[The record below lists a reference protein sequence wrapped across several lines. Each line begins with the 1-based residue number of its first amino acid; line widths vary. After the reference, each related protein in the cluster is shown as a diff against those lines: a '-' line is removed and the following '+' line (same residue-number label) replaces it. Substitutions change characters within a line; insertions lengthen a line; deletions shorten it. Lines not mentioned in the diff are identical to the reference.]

1 MALLISLFLA
11 LLPLL
16 GVLYIVIFGSLTTV
30 DGLFMSLI
38 LLSISGIL
46 GLNVLIELR
55 KGKSA
60 FAPSH
65 SVLGARST
73 GPISDGS
80 RLKTRGKVKDVVF
93 FESNVGQPNKSIVTL
108 SDGAFIP
115 NPRPRG
121 RRAQRPSRR
130 PDARDHV
137 AERSRKERAGRRKLR
152 LTLSPR
158 KITR

>member
-55 KGKSA
+55 KGKAA

-65 SVLGARST
+65 SVLRAGST
-73 GPISDGS
+73 GPVSEGS
-80 RLKTRGKVKDVVF
+80 RLRTRGKVKEVVF

-108 SDGAFIP
+108 SDGGSSQTLALEGDMRNALPVGQTLEITL
-115 NPRPRG
+115 
-121 RRAQRPSRR
+121 
-130 PDARDHV
+130 
-137 AERSRKERAGRRKLR
+137 RKEAGKNVLVDV
-152 LTLSPR
+152 SYA
-158 KITR
+158 